1 MNRNIRWQTGAF
13 DEMEFVYE
21 KAMEKEQFEKALEE
35 LERLALSEAKNNC
48 GLLTTKA
55 GGHVTPEQFDGLSD
69 NDRETVIRALS
80 DIGSGT

>member
-48 GLLTTKA
+48 GL
-55 GGHVTPEQFDGLSD
+55 
-69 NDRETVIRALS
+69 
-80 DIGSGT
+80 